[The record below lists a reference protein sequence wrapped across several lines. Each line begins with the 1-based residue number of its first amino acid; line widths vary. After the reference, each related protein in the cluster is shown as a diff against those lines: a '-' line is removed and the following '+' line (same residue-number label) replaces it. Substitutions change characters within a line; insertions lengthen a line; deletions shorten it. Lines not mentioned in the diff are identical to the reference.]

1 MKRQIV
7 TTENRIPSSIE
18 ILKKHFPDCFDKNGN
33 FNLEKFKQKVTKEGI
48 DFSKESYSLEWLGK
62 SYARVLVNEPVRT
75 LLREDEEWNQ
85 RKENKNSQNVLIKGD
100 NLEVLKHLIN
110 AYYEKIKIIYID
122 PPYNTGNDDFIYQDD
137 RKFTKEELAELAG
150 ISEEKAQRILD
161 FVNSKSNSHSAWLT
175 FMYPRLYIARQLL
188 REDGVIFV
196 SIDDNEVAQLRILM
210 DEIFGEENFIN
221 SICVKSSESSGVKM
235 AHVEKKLPK
244 KKEYLLLYAKNKSA
258 VSINPIK
265 VPKDREDLRNY
276 AKYYSKII
284 KNPDD
289 EPKNWEVIPLREY
302 LREKNIEITTDEEL
316 LDFKLKNA
324 DKVVYRT
331 NNPYLE
337 NLKLSHKIDRVVS
350 PEGKE
355 YVYWEGKQML
365 FLKDFLEEYLCDLW
379 TDISTINLNKEMH
392 GMPSFFDGQKP
403 IKLIKRIIKLFD
415 EDEEDFTIIDF
426 FAGSG
431 TTGDAVMQLNAED
444 GRKRKFILVQIP
456 ELINPDKISD
466 ESRRKRA
473 KTLYKFLQ
481 NELKK
486 ENPTIF
492 DLCKERLIRAARRII
507 EDKQSELEKLTGQI
521 NKIKSK
527 KRLTKKDKE
536 KLKALEKKQ
545 QEIIAQLEK
554 QDFGF
559 KIFETIPIWEDYLK
573 DEKELTEQTELFNS
587 DKLTKEDLK
596 ALLITWKTYDGI
608 PLTEDC
614 REIDLGGYIGYY
626 CGNNLYLMHKGWKTD
641 NLKALLE
648 KLDVDENF
656 SPDRIIIFGYN
667 FDSKYLK
674 EIMDNV
680 KNYANKKQIEIETI
694 LRF

>member
-33 FNLEKFKQKVTKEGI
+33 FNFQKFKQKVTKEGI

-62 SYARVLVNEPVRT
+62 SYARVLVNEPART

-85 RKENKNSQNVLIKGD
+85 RKENKNSQNILIKGD
-100 NLEVLKHLIN
+100 NLEVLKHLVN
-110 AYYEKIKIIYID
+110 AYYEKIKMIYID
-122 PPYNTGNDDFIYQDD
+122 PPYNTGDDGFIYQDD

-196 SIDDNEVAQLRILM
+196 SIDDNEVAQLKILM
-210 DEIFGEENFIN
+210 DEIFGEENFFALLTRRAMHTVRN
-221 SICVKSSESSGVKM
+221 SSKDFNKNADYVIVF
-235 AHVEKKLPK
+235 
-244 KKEYLLLYAKNKSA
+244 AKNKSWFA
-258 VSINPIK
+258 QDRSRYIRELVDKSHNYPF
-265 VPKDREDLRNY
+265 KDERGFYKLDPLHARNY
-276 AKYYSKII
+276 YTPYEYTFKNGIKWKAPEGRYPAYSIETLKKFEEEGRIVFT
-284 KNPDD
+284 NG
-289 EPKNWEVIPLREY
+289 EPKVKRYLHEVQEGQPPDVILSP
-302 LREKNIEITTDEEL
+302 EKVGFNKDGTQR
-316 LDFKLKNA
+316 LKECLGK
-324 DKVVYRT
+324 DKVF
-331 NNPYLE
+331 PQ
-337 NLKLSHKIDRVVS
+337 
-350 PEGKE
+350 P
-355 YVYWEGKQML
+355 
-365 FLKDFLEEYLCDLW
+365 
-379 TDISTINLNKEMH
+379 
-392 GMPSFFDGQKP
+392 KP
-403 IKLIKRIIKLFD
+403 VELIKYLMSLLRDKNMIVL
-415 EDEEDFTIIDF
+415 DF

-431 TTGDAVMQLNAED
+431 TTGDAVIQLNVED
-444 GRKRKFILVQIP
+444 GGNRKFILVQLP
-456 ELINPDKISD
+456 EPIDPKKNEVAYNFVK
-466 ESRRKRA
+466 
-473 KTLYKFLQ
+473 
-481 NELKK
+481 NELGV

-492 DLCKERLIRAARRII
+492 EITKERLIRAAKKII
-507 EDKQSELEKLTGQI
+507 EDKQSELEELTAQI
-521 NKIKSK
+521 EKIKSK
-527 KRLTKKDKE
+527 EKLTKKDKE
-536 KLKALEKKQ
+536 KLDILKEKQ
-545 QEIIAQLEK
+545 QEIIAQLENIEK

-573 DEKELTEQTELFNS
+573 DEKELTEQTELFNA
-587 DKLTKEDLK
+587 DKLTEEDLK

-656 SPDRIIIFGYN
+656 APDRIIIFGYN
-667 FDSKYLK
+667 FDSKHLK
-674 EIMDNV
+674 EIMDNI